1 MTDEIGA
8 QFDQPDVRGWLTF
21 KHLPAHIQRREDATA
36 AADHARGYPRGDYE
50 QPAPVFT
57 RPATRAERILLQHL
71 GYALPDELT
80 TRVEWITP
88 RVRNRRWPQ
97 LEGSTP

>member
-1 MTDEIGA
+1 MSNFD
-8 QFDQPDVRGWLTF
+8 QFDQPDPRGWLVF
-21 KHLPAHIQRREDATA
+21 KHLPADIQRREDATA
-36 AADHARGYPRGDYE
+36 AADHARGYPRGDCDE
-50 QPAPVFT
+50 RAVPVFT